1 MPQGGPAK
9 RYGDAYKEL
18 ATALEPG
25 HRARQERERETLQFV
40 RGPSQAYSEASF
52 VWSLST
58 EVHNVAGDPEYG
70 YRFFVDAK
78 HERYR
83 EVDGEQ
89 ERWSDLST
97 HGSGRFLEVCW
108 RARGLVG
115 RPGKSA
121 AQLILTLACREVVS
135 RWCRPCHATTWC
147 LSRP

>member
-58 EVHNVAGDPEYG
+58 KLHNVAGDPEYG

-89 ERWSDLST
+89 ERLERPLDM
-97 HGSGRFLEVCW
+97 GQDAFLKFAGEQEDW
-108 RARGLVG
+108 
-115 RPGKSA
+115 SA
-121 AQLILTLACREVVS
+121 ALES
-135 RWCRPCHATTWC
+135 RRPN
-147 LSRP
+147 SS